1 MSEQGR
7 ETLHGQEDVRD
18 ERVIGLDHL
27 VSEFAFGRMTHVETE
42 LSDHPGS
49 YRHFLKEQV
58 YAALEANG
66 PADLDPVALRERIRA
81 ILKSI
86 QLGAAAPAP
95 AP

>member
-1 MSEQGR
+1 
-7 ETLHGQEDVRD
+7 V
-18 ERVIGLDHL
+18 
-27 VSEFAFGRMTHVETE
+27 AAE
-42 LSDHPGS
+42 LLGHPGS

-66 PADLDPVALRERIRA
+66 PADLDPVALRERVRA

-86 QLGAAAPAP
+86 QLGTTAEPGVHEGGRGPAP